1 MRRTLDNEA
10 VQAAR
15 LAVAAGLTIREAA
28 EKLGVSY
35 EALKRRASREKW
47 LHQKRAAKVAD
58 KKIIERATEITAD
71 SLADQAREYQRRLS
85 NVAARFAASAEQMDS
100 DELLKAARAIE
111 TLDRVS
117 RRTLG
122 LDDQEKPN
130 PNAVNWAILGDFDIS
145 RTTDIVTGPLLTLEE
160 VTSSPQRAASHDV
173 QSLSPTQH

>member
-1 MRRTLDNEA
+1 MRRTLDNETL
-10 VQAAR
+10 QAAR
-15 LAVAAGLTIREAA
+15 LLIASGFTIPEAA
-28 EKLGVSY
+28 RKLGVSY

-47 LHQKRAAKVAD
+47 LHPKRAAKAAD

-85 NVAARFAASAEQMDS
+85 NVAARFSASAEQMDS

>member
-1 MRRTLDNEA
+1 VRRTLDNEA

-15 LAVAAGLTIREAA
+15 LLIASGFTIGEAA
-28 EKLGVSY
+28 NKLGVSY
-35 EALKRRASREKW
+35 EALKRRHSREKW
-47 LHQKRAAKVAD
+47 LNPKRAAKAAD

-85 NVAARFAASAEQMDS
+85 NVAARFSASAEQMDS

-160 VTSSPQRAASHDV
+160 VTSAPQHTAPHDG
-173 QSLSPTQH
+173 QSLSTTQH